1 MYNLVL
7 LIVFVLLFIYLF
19 TCPYMYD
26 YVYISPLCCP
36 KNTQIVFFVL
46 DVCMLIWILVLL
58 PLVNNCLYLS
68 IYLSIFLSIYN
79 TTANLIDQNALKI
92 AQGCV
97 RCKCIRFTYLFV
109 YFLSLFFRF

>member
-1 MYNLVL
+1 
-7 LIVFVLLFIYLF
+7 
-19 TCPYMYD
+19 MYD

-58 PLVNNCLYLS
+58 PFVNICLY
-68 IYLSIFLSIYN
+68 LSIYN

-109 YFLSLFFRF
+109 YFLSEFFRF